1 MPERNN
7 RFNRMGFTLVEA
19 IIAASIIGIIMI
31 TVAALYVQTGET
43 TAMVAYRSEATF
55 EAQEAV
61 ERMIDTVRN
70 SDELTVIESDSF
82 EILMGPDTIKFS
94 YDAENGDILRNG
106 EAYASNITDFTVSYF
121 DIDGE
126 PVVLPED
133 VSRMDISITA
143 TQDDA
148 VKTVQTSVTMRRRT

>member
-1 MPERNN
+1 
-7 RFNRMGFTLVEA
+7 MGFTLVEA

>member
-1 MPERNN
+1 
-7 RFNRMGFTLVEA
+7 MGFTLVEA

-94 YDAENGDILRNG
+94 YDAESGDILRNG